1 MSTATNIGNIYLF
14 INYKIKIFSNDHDII
29 GDFKSILN
37 DDVER
42 DLPKSKVSIV
52 GILGQ
57 KHTLDSC

>member
-1 MSTATNIGNIYLF
+1 MLTHLKN
-14 INYKIKIFSNDHDII
+14 FSNDHDMI

-42 DLPKSKVSIV
+42 DLPKSNVLIV

-57 KHTLDSC
+57 KQTLDSC

>member
-1 MSTATNIGNIYLF
+1 MITATNIGNIYLF

-37 DDVER
+37 DDVE
-42 DLPKSKVSIV
+42 VSIV

>member
-1 MSTATNIGNIYLF
+1 MSTATNIGKIYFF
-14 INYKIKIFSNDHDII
+14 INYKIKIFSNDII